1 MYMAYTLEAFCNDAR
16 NALRV
21 DSGAAGVEQVRKKME
36 ILVRDAGFVAEHFN
50 NSVKYGPRRLFVDPE
65 LGFEVLGYRAEKARH
80 SPAHDHG
87 DSWAL
92 YAQVHGYTEM
102 TEYTR
107 VDDGKDPDHAKLDI
121 KAQYKLEQGHVGTYW
136 GSQLHS
142 TYTPVDCCYLR
153 VTGTDLE
160 KRPRVRIDQ
169 NTGKIM
175 K

>member
-1 MYMAYTLEAFCNDAR
+1 MAYTLEAFCIDAR
-16 NALRV
+16 TLLKA
-21 DSGAAGVEQVRKKME
+21 DPGPAGVEQVRKKME
-36 ILVRDAGFVAEHFN
+36 ILVADPGFVTEHFH
-50 NSVKYGPRRLFVDPE
+50 SGVKYGPRLLFVDPE
-65 LGFEVLGYRAEKARH
+65 LGFEVLGYRAEKPRH

-92 YAQVHGYTEM
+92 YAQVHDYTEM
-102 TEYTR
+102 TEYNR
-107 VDDGKDPDHAKLDI
+107 LDDGKDPDHAKIDI
-121 KAQYKLEQGHVGTYW
+121 KSKYKLEKNQVGTYW

-142 TYTPVDCCYLR
+142 TYTPADCCYLR

>member
-1 MYMAYTLEAFCNDAR
+1 MAYTLEAFCSDAR
-16 NALRV
+16 TILKA
-21 DSGAAGVEQVRKKME
+21 DSSPAGVERVRKKME
-36 ILVRDAGFVAEHFN
+36 LLIRDPEFVREHFHDG
-50 NSVKYGPRRLFVDPE
+50 VKYGPRRLFVDPE
-65 LGFEVLGYRAEKARH
+65 LGFEVLGYRAEKART

-92 YAQVHGYTEM
+92 YGQVRDYTEM
-102 TEYTR
+102 TEYNR
-107 VDDGKDPDHAKLDI
+107 LDDGKDPDNARLGI
-121 KAQYKLEQGHVGTYW
+121 KSKYKLETGQVGMYW

-142 TYTPVDCCYLR
+142 TFTPTDCCYLR
-153 VTGTDLE
+153 LTGTDLE

>member
-1 MYMAYTLEAFCNDAR
+1 MPYTLEAFYADAR
-16 NALRV
+16 TILKA
-21 DSGAAGVEQVRKKME
+21 DTSPAGVERVRKKME
-36 ILVRDAGFVAEHFN
+36 SLIREEDFVRTHFHDGVA
-50 NSVKYGPRRLFVDPE
+50 YGPRRLFVDPE
-65 LGFEVLGYRAEKARH
+65 LGFEVLGYRAGKARH

-92 YAQVHGYTEM
+92 YGQVRDYTEM
-102 TEYTR
+102 TEYNR
-107 VDDGKDPDHAKLDI
+107 LDDGSDADHAQI
-121 KAQYKLEQGHVGTYW
+121 KINSQYKLEAGQVGTYW

-169 NTGKIM
+169 STGKIM
-175 K
+175 R

>member
-1 MYMAYTLEAFCNDAR
+1 MAYTLEAFCNDVRTLLKA
-16 NALRV
+16 NP
-21 DSGAAGVEQVRKKME
+21 GPAGVEQVRKKME
-36 ILVRDAGFVAEHFN
+36 ILVRDPDFVAEHFHGGI
-50 NSVKYGPRRLFVDPE
+50 KYGPRRLFVDPE
-65 LGFEVLGYRAEKARH
+65 LGFEVLGYRAEKERN

-92 YAQVHGYTEM
+92 YAQVHDYTEM
-102 TEYTR
+102 TEYNR
-107 VDDGKDPDHAKLDI
+107 LDDGSDPDHARLGI
-121 KAQYKLEQGHVGTYW
+121 KSKYKLEKGQVGTYW

>member
-1 MYMAYTLEAFCNDAR
+1 MTYTLEAFYKDVR
-16 NALRV
+16 NILKS
-21 DSGAAGVEQVRKKME
+21 DPGPAGVEQVRRKME
-36 ILVRDAGFVAEHFN
+36 ILAGDSRFVAEHFHDG
-50 NSVKYGPRRLFVDPE
+50 VKYGPRRLFVDPE
-65 LGFEVLGYRAEKARH
+65 LGFEVLAYRAEKARH

-92 YAQVHGYTEM
+92 YAQIRDYTEM
-102 TEYTR
+102 TEYNR
-107 VDDGKDPDHAKLDI
+107 LDDGSDPDNARIDV
-121 KAQYKLEQGHVGTYW
+121 KARYKLEPGQVGTYW

>member
-1 MYMAYTLEAFCNDAR
+1 MAYTLEAFCNDVR
-16 NALRV
+16 NLLKT
-21 DSGAAGVEQVRKKME
+21 DPGPAGVERVRKKME
-36 ILVRDAGFVAEHFN
+36 NLVRDPGFVAEHFHGG
-50 NSVKYGPRRLFVDPE
+50 VKYGPRRLFVDPE

-92 YAQVHGYTEM
+92 YAQVHDYTEM
-102 TEYTR
+102 TEYDR
-107 VDDGKDPDHAKLDI
+107 LDDGKDPDHARLDI
-121 KAQYKLEQGHVGTYW
+121 KAKYKLEKGQVGTYW

-142 TYTPVDCCYLR
+142 TYTPVDCSYLR

-169 NTGKIM
+169 ATGNILK
-175 K
+175 

>member
-1 MYMAYTLEAFCNDAR
+1 MTYTLEAFCNDAR
-16 NALRV
+16 NLLKA
-21 DSGAAGVEQVRKKME
+21 DPGPAGVEQVRKKME
-36 ILVRDAGFVAEHFN
+36 ILVRDRNFVAEHFN
-50 NSVKYGPRRLFVDPE
+50 DGVKHGPRRLFVDPE

-92 YAQVHGYTEM
+92 YAQVHDFTEM
-102 TEYTR
+102 TEYNR
-107 VDDGKDPDHAKLDI
+107 LDDGSDPDTAKLDV
-121 KAQYKLEQGHVGTYW
+121 KSKYKLEKGQVGTYW
-136 GSQLHS
+136 GKQLHS

-169 NTGKIM
+169 NTGAIM

>member
-1 MYMAYTLEAFCNDAR
+1 MANTLETFCNDTR
-16 NALRV
+16 ALLKA
-21 DSGAAGVEQVRKKME
+21 DPGPAGVEQVRKKME
-36 ILVRDAGFVAEHFN
+36 VLVSNPEFVAEHFHAD
-50 NSVKYGPRRLFVDPE
+50 VEYGPRRLFVDPE
-65 LGFEVLGYRAEKARH
+65 LGFEVLGYRAEKPRH

-92 YAQVHGYTEM
+92 YAQVHDYTEM
-102 TEYTR
+102 TEYNR
-107 VDDGKDPDHAKLDI
+107 LDDGTDPDNAKIDI
-121 KAQYKLEQGHVGTYW
+121 KSKYKLEKGQVGTYW
-136 GSQLHS
+136 GNQLHS
-142 TYTPVDCCYLR
+142 TYTPANCCYLR

>member
-1 MYMAYTLEAFCNDAR
+1 MAYTLEAFCNDVR
-16 NALRV
+16 NLLKA
-21 DSGAAGVEQVRKKME
+21 DPGPAGVEQVRKKMGV
-36 ILVRDAGFVAEHFN
+36 LVSDPGFVTEHFHGG
-50 NSVKYGPRRLFVDPE
+50 VKYGPRRLFVDPE

-92 YAQVHGYTEM
+92 YAQVHDYTEM
-102 TEYTR
+102 TEYNR
-107 VDDGKDPDHAKLDI
+107 LDDGSDPDHARLGI
-121 KAQYKLEQGHVGTYW
+121 KSKYKLEKGQVGTYW

>member
-1 MYMAYTLEAFCNDAR
+1 MAYTLEVFCIDAR
-16 NALRV
+16 ALLKA
-21 DSGAAGVEQVRKKME
+21 DPGPAGVEQVRKKME
-36 ILVRDAGFVAEHFN
+36 LLVADTEFVATHFHADI
-50 NSVKYGPRRLFVDPE
+50 KYGPRRLFIDPE
-65 LGFEVLGYRAEKARH
+65 LGFEVLGYRAENPRH

-92 YAQVHGYTEM
+92 YAQVHDYTEM
-102 TEYTR
+102 TEYNR
-107 VDDGKDPDHAKLDI
+107 LDDGSDPDNARIDI
-121 KAQYKLEQGHVGTYW
+121 KSKYKLEKGQVGTYW

-142 TYTPVDCCYLR
+142 TFTPAGCCYLR

>member
-1 MYMAYTLEAFCNDAR
+1 MGYTLEAFCKDTR
-16 NALRV
+16 EILRS
-21 DSGAAGVEQVRKKME
+21 DPGASGVELVRKKME
-36 ILVRDAGFVAEHFN
+36 NLVRDRDFVMEHF
-50 NSVKYGPRRLFVDPE
+50 SREVRYGPRRIFVDPE
-65 LGFEVLGYRAEKARH
+65 LGFEVLAYRAEKARH

-92 YAQVHGYTEM
+92 YAQVQDYTEM
-102 TEYTR
+102 TEYNR
-107 VDDGKDPDHAKLDI
+107 LDDGSNPDQAKI
-121 KAQYKLEQGHVGTYW
+121 EVKSRYKLEAGQVGTYW

-169 NTGKIM
+169 ATGKIM

>member
-1 MYMAYTLEAFCNDAR
+1 MAYTLEAFCSDAR
-16 NALRV
+16 TILKA
-21 DSGAAGVEQVRKKME
+21 DSIPAGVERVRKKME
-36 ILVRDAGFVAEHFN
+36 LLIRDPEFVREHFHDG
-50 NSVKYGPRRLFVDPE
+50 VKYGPRRLFVDPE
-65 LGFEVLGYRAEKARH
+65 LGFEVLGYRAEKART

-92 YAQVHGYTEM
+92 YGQVRDYTEM
-102 TEYTR
+102 TEYNR
-107 VDDGKDPDHAKLDI
+107 LDDGKDPDNARLGI
-121 KAQYKLEQGHVGTYW
+121 KSKYKLETGQVGMYW

-142 TYTPVDCCYLR
+142 TFTPTDCCYLR
-153 VTGTDLE
+153 LTGTDLE

>member
-1 MYMAYTLEAFCNDAR
+1 MAYTLEAFCSDTRTILKA
-16 NALRV
+16 
-21 DSGAAGVEQVRKKME
+21 DSSPSGVEAIRQKME
-36 ILVRDAGFVAEHFN
+36 TLVRDAGFVGQHFHDGMQ
-50 NSVKYGPRRLFVDPE
+50 YGAHRLFVDPE
-65 LGFEVLGYRAEKARH
+65 LGFEVLGYRAEKART

-92 YAQVHGYTEM
+92 YAQVRNYTEM
-102 TEYTR
+102 TEYKR
-107 VDDGKDPDHAKLDI
+107 VDDGKDTDNAKLEI
-121 KAQYKLEQGHVGTYW
+121 KDKYKLEPGQVGTYW

-142 TYTPVDCCYLR
+142 TYTPADCRYLR
-153 VTGTDLE
+153 LTGTDLE

>member
-1 MYMAYTLEAFCNDAR
+1 MAYTLEAFCNDAR
-16 NALRV
+16 VLLKA
-21 DSGAAGVEQVRKKME
+21 DAGPAGVEQVRKKME
-36 ILVRDAGFVAEHFN
+36 ILVRDPGFVSEYFH
-50 NSVKYGPRRLFVDPE
+50 SGVKYGARRLFVDLE
-65 LGFEVLGYRAEKARH
+65 LGFEVLAYRAEKARN

-92 YAQVHGYTEM
+92 YGQTHDYTEM
-102 TEYTR
+102 TEYNR
-107 VDDGKDPDHAKLDI
+107 LDDGKDPDHAKLGI
-121 KAQYKLEQGHVGTYW
+121 KSKYKLEKGQVGTYW

-169 NTGKIM
+169 ATGKIL

>member
-1 MYMAYTLEAFCNDAR
+1 MAYTLDAFCNDVRDLLKAD
-16 NALRV
+16 A
-21 DSGAAGVEQVRKKME
+21 GAAGVEQVRKKME
-36 ILVRDAGFVAEHFN
+36 ILVRDPEFVTKHFHGGI
-50 NSVKYGPRRLFVDPE
+50 KYGPRHLFIDPE

-92 YAQVHGYTEM
+92 YAQVHDYTEM
-102 TEYTR
+102 TEYNR
-107 VDDGKDPDHAKLDI
+107 LDDGSDPDHAKLGI
-121 KAQYKLEQGHVGTYW
+121 KSKYKLEKGQVGTYW

>member
-1 MYMAYTLEAFCNDAR
+1 MAYTMESFCIDAR
-16 NALRV
+16 NLLKA
-21 DSGAAGVEQVRKKME
+21 DPGPSGVEQVRKKME
-36 ILVRDAGFVAEHFN
+36 VLVRDPAFVAERFGN
-50 NSVKYGPRRLFVDPE
+50 NTKYGPQRLFVDPE
-65 LGFEVLGYRAEKARH
+65 LGFEVLAYRAEKARH

-92 YAQVHGYTEM
+92 YGQVHDYTEM
-102 TEYTR
+102 TEYIR
-107 VDDGKDPDHAKLDI
+107 LDDGSDHEQARLGI
-121 KAQYKLEQGHVGTYW
+121 KSQYKLEAGQVGTYW

>member
-1 MYMAYTLEAFCNDAR
+1 MAYTLETFYNDVR
-16 NALRV
+16 NILKSDA
-21 DSGAAGVEQVRKKME
+21 GPAGVEQVRKKME
-36 ILVRDAGFVAEHFN
+36 MLARDPGFVAEHFHGG
-50 NSVKYGPRRLFVDPE
+50 VQYGPRRLFVDPE
-65 LGFEVLGYRAEKARH
+65 LGFEVLAYRAEKARH

-92 YAQVHGYTEM
+92 YAQIRDYTEM
-102 TEYTR
+102 TEYNR
-107 VDDGKDPDHAKLDI
+107 LDDGSDPDNARINI
-121 KAQYKLEQGHVGTYW
+121 KAKYKLEPGQVGTYW